1 MSEPVC
7 LICGRAYGAPFRR
20 YSPEGR
26 VVHGCVARVHDG
38 HLVTPSESARW
49 QAKGKREFGAQ
60 RVYGRPMT
68 PAEQRAMD
76 RAVRR

>member
-1 MSEPVC
+1 MTEPVC
-7 LICGRAYGAPFRR
+7 LICGRPYGSPFRT
-20 YSPEGR
+20 YDAAGR

-60 RVYGRPMT
+60 RVYGRAMT